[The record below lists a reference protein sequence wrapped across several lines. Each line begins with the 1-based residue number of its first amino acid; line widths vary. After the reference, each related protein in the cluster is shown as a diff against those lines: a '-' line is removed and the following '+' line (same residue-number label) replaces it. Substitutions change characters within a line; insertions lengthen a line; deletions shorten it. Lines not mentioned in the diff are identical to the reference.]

1 MNRPF
6 SERLQLSTIALTH
19 ALTYALAVTALATL
33 GALVLGVLSGGG
45 VVHSKIFLFVGG
57 WLLMGYAVV
66 RLWPSD
72 PSEVGRTSG
81 SVDPTGETIAD
92 AGASSRFQ
100 SAVNQ
105 LPPVRWLPPPPPS
118 LQVADE
124 SKLFLGSLLVLL
136 TSFLM
141 ETALGVA

>member
-6 SERLQLSTIALTH
+6 SERLQLSSIALAH
-19 ALTYALAVTALATL
+19 AVTYAIAVAVLTTF
-33 GALVLGVLSGGG
+33 GALVLGTASGGG
-45 VVHSKIFLFVGG
+45 AVHAKIFLFVAG

-72 PSEVGRTSG
+72 PSDVQRNSG
-81 SVDPTGETIAD
+81 SLDPTGETIAES
-92 AGASSRFQ
+92 GARTRFQ
-100 SAVNQ
+100 SIVNQ

-118 LQVADE
+118 LQLADE

-141 ETALGVA
+141 ETTFGVA